1 MKSVLGQEMHM
12 VKRDLKNATRAA
24 IQRALLL
31 LVHRLIVS
39 STFPACLLPTWTL
52 GSIMRSHGDPNGPS
66 PMLLKQAWDDLNL
79 ETYGV
84 YY

>member
-24 IQRALLL
+24 IQQALLL

-52 GSIMRSHGDPNGPS
+52 G
-66 PMLLKQAWDDLNL
+66 
-79 ETYGV
+79 
-84 YY
+84 